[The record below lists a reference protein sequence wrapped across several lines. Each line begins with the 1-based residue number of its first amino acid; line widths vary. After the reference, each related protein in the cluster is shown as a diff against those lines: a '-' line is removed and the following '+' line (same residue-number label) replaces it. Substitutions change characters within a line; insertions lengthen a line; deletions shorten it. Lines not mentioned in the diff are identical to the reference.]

1 MAKKVGWADAF
12 LAAAGLEAVDLV
24 GAIVAVVEL
33 GWGWLSR
40 VSGTARL
47 TAVAGESGTRRGA
60 SVRQER
66 RDLDQLRVLA

>member
-24 GAIVAVVEL
+24 GAIVAVVES

-47 TAVAGESGTRRGA
+47 TAVAGESGTGA